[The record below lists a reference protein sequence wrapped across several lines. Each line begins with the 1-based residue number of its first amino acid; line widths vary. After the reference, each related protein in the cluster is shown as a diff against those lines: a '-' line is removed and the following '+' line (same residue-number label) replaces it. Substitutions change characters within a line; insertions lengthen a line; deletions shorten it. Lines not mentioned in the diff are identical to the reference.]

1 MARARQN
8 AGMNQHIDLDTV
20 TLSKDGDTLTVTH
33 HKTGL
38 VQEISMAALVRWIIR
53 QLRATL

>member
-1 MARARQN
+1 MSQRL
-8 AGMNQHIDLDTV
+8 DLDGV

-38 VQEISMAALVRWIIR
+38 VQQISAASLVRWIIR